1 MESHLSVMVV
11 LKGGAGSGFF
21 GHKGRPGEE
30 GGSLPKSVNNS
41 KGIDYDEWYKDAAV
55 TFINNLT
62 RSGGY
67 KEVTLSSEARGILKQ
82 TVGDKP
88 LKVYRGIGIPNK
100 ILTEEQQVIVEN
112 LKPGDRTP
120 DFLAKVGNKFAS
132 YSKLKSIANYYSEGR
147 YSIIIKTIVPVE
159 NIIVDLE
166 KISDT
171 PLKSEFEN
179 APLIYFQEDKEVIV
193 EEPVESTILS
203 VKINTGR
210 HKEIT
215 VVLKG
220 GAGSGFHGHKG
231 RPGKQGGSL
240 PEGTVAAKKIR
251 EPKFLNA
258 ENMSDED
265 KARIKTE
272 LAELADRLGFPVDKI
287 AYFNHDAP
295 AFKVGDNNYETAM
308 CYSPKLGE
316 ITIYPGSMLIED
328 GIPHIN
334 APLVAHEV
342 MHHRFYLFEKQLHKQ
357 EALINKLG
365 VGLDDNPVLNN
376 DFSLKSEFTEQYWA
390 VDIKHRYYQ
399 YGDMRELLYQ
409 IPVTDYGKSYIEV
422 ARKSIYG
429 VDMSRAI
436 GENLAEVA
444 AYSDNP
450 NVFVSTRWSKLYN
463 EINQSLYT
471 HKLIPKYVPLV
482 RSDNG

>member
-1 MESHLSVMVV
+1 MLNRFISIVD
-11 LKGGAGSGFF
+11 GSDYQ
-21 GHKGRPGEE
+21 GE
-30 GGSLPKSVNNS
+30 LPITVRIPSSWDINGMTVT
-41 KGIDYDEWYKDAAV
+41 EWLVA
-55 TFINNLT
+55 
-62 RSGGY
+62 S
-67 KEVTLSSEARGILKQ
+67 
-82 TVGDKP
+82 VGD
-88 LKVYRGIGIPNK
+88 
-100 ILTEEQQVIVEN
+100 
-112 LKPGDRTP
+112 
-120 DFLAKVGNKFAS
+120 
-132 YSKLKSIANYYSEGR
+132 ANYQD
-147 YSIIIKTIVPVE
+147 V
-159 NIIVDLE
+159 LE
-166 KISDT
+166 SYM
-171 PLKSEFEN
+171 FEQGYVRKMDN
-179 APLIYFQEDKEVIV
+179 SRPHALVIM
-193 EEPVESTILS
+193 
-203 VKINTGR
+203 
-210 HKEIT
+210 
-215 VVLKG
+215 KG

-231 RPGKQGGSL
+231 RPGEVGGSL
-240 PEGTVAAKKIR
+240 PEGAVAAKRVR
-251 EPKFLNA
+251 EAKFLNA

-265 KARIKTE
+265 KARIRAE
-272 LAELADRLGFPVDKI
+272 LTELADRLGFPVDKM

-316 ITIYPGSMLIED
+316 ITIYPGSMLIKD
-328 GIPHIN
+328 GVTHIN